1 LQAANK
7 AAYELKRA
15 EETTAVGSGSVHEN
29 EVVDR
34 LFPGGY

>member
-7 AAYELKRA
+7 AAYEMKRLDA
-15 EETTAVGSGSVHEN
+15 AAAVGSGSVHKN
-29 EVVDR
+29 EAVDR